1 RARLEGWPRVASGG
15 AAARGPGVDFAMLDP
30 TTLGLFLTAATI
42 LLITPGPAVLYI
54 VARSVD
60 QGRLAGIVS
69 VLGIELGTL
78 VHVVAAAFGASALLM
93 SSALAFDA
101 LKYAGALYL
110 VYLGVR
116 TLLRREEPVAVAGAP
131 PRKSLGAIFLQG
143 AFVNVLNPKTALFFL
158 AFLPQFVSPAR
169 GSVALQVVALGL
181 VFMALSFVTDGTW
194 AVAAGS
200 AGRFLRGHTGFLRAQ
215 RYVAGT
221 VYLGLG
227 VATAVAGRGKR

>member
-69 VLGIELGTL
+69 VLGIQLGTL
-78 VHVVAAAFGASALLM
+78 VHVVAAAFVASALLM
-93 SSALAFDA
+93 SSALAFDG

-110 VYLGVR
+110 VYLGLR
-116 TLLRREEPVAVAGAP
+116 TLLRREEPAMAAEA
-131 PRKSLGAIFLQG
+131 PRKSLGAIFAQG
-143 AFVNVLNPKTALFFL
+143 ALVNVLNPKTALFFL

-169 GSVALQVVALGL
+169 GSVAVQVVVLGL
-181 VFMALSFVTDGTW
+181 VFMGLSLITDGTW

-200 AGRFLRGHTGFLRAQ
+200 AGGFLRGHM
-215 RYVAGT
+215 
-221 VYLGLG
+221 
-227 VATAVAGRGKR
+227 